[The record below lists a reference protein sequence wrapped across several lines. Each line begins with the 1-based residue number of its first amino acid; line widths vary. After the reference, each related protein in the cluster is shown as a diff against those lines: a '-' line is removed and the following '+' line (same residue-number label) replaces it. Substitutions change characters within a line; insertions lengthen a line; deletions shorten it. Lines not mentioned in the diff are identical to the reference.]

1 MKRTIQ
7 RNKQIGKLNVR
18 TEKVRHKAL
27 SLRTKELG
35 KGLRNLITAKKDRLG
50 EREPI
55 IHISFLLPS
64 R

>member
-18 TEKVRHKAL
+18 TEQVSHKAL
-27 SLRTKELG
+27 SLRTQELG
-35 KGLRNLITAKKDRLG
+35 KGLRNLITAKKDRLE
-50 EREPI
+50 ERAPI